1 MAHYHP
7 YPQLPQNQFLCR
19 DSLTDMWV
27 PQNPDPHVSGTSP
40 SQSPCRGLTPTAF
53 TRAPSLAGRT
63 GPPLTYGPGRVW
75 GHARGRDEKARDV
88 GWARLFR
95 ACLVHCMWLNQAPRM
110 QQLIVWLPASMF
122 GSGSRGAKSVLQPG
136 SADTEKSSVSR
147 RPGSLDAR
155 GACGGA
161 ACGKNVKRS
170 TPDPAT
176 KQRLS
181 AACSDGRK
189 QPNTHTLHAFS
200 LGVQSLV
207 PC

>member
-1 MAHYHP
+1 MLLRHWLRKHARVGPHEQWRSVCLVAGAGPLSWRRCTSAGTRPRAPPRELHGSSSSE
-7 YPQLPQNQFLCR
+7 QLP
-19 DSLTDMWV
+19 
-27 PQNPDPHVSGTSP
+27 P
-40 SQSPCRGLTPTAF
+40 
-53 TRAPSLAGRT
+53 
-63 GPPLTYGPGRVW
+63 
-75 GHARGRDEKARDV
+75 
-88 GWARLFR
+88 R
-95 ACLVHCMWLNQAPRM
+95 ACLVHCMCLNQAPRM